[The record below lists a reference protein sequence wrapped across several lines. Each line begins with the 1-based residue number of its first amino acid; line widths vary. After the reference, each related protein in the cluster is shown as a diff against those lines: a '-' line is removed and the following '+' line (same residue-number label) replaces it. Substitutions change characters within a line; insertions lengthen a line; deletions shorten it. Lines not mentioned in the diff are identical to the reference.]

1 MPRPFLVTGASGFVG
16 RHLLQ
21 GRAPHTEALAL
32 VRNRSAWAEQ
42 DWSADLEHVELVQGS
57 VTETASWVDQL
68 PPLAG
73 IFHLAALVRHSR
85 RGMEEVYATNV
96 EGSLNMVRLA
106 AVHKCRVVMLSTSG
120 TVGCFRCPDAAAD
133 ENAAFCEEAVAR
145 WPYYH
150 SKIVAEKLMRR
161 LADNLRVELVLIRP
175 PMLLGPEDHRFRSTS
190 NVLVMLRCR
199 LPFLIHG
206 GIHFVDVR
214 DAVQAILH
222 AMALPHVRPIYHLDG
237 TCSSIEHSFG
247 MIEEASSMRPP
258 AGGWPER
265 SPRRTSG
272 FVCACAVSHSTCSRI
287 PSWWRWRRITGARNH
302 FTRSPSSATNLAI
315 RGEPCATQSIG
326 SAPITSASARNGIY
340 REKIHCVGGHD
351 DGLN

>member
-1 MPRPFLVTGASGFVG
+1 MARPFLVTGASGFVG

-21 GRAPHTEALAL
+21 ARAPHTAAVAL
-32 VRNRSAWAEQ
+32 VRNPLAWAEQ

-57 VTETASWVDQL
+57 VTETASWADQL

-85 RGMEEVYATNV
+85 RDTEEIYATNV

-106 AVHKCRVVMLSTSG
+106 AVHQCRVVMLSTSG

-133 ENAAFCEEAVAR
+133 ENAAFCEEVVAR

-150 SKIVAEKLMRR
+150 SKIVAEKSVRR
-161 LADNLRVELVLIRP
+161 LADSLRVELVFIRP

-190 NVLVMLRCR
+190 NVLLMLRGR

-222 AMALPHVRPIYHLDG
+222 AMALPHARPIYHLDG
-237 TCSSIEHSFG
+237 TCSSIEDFFG
-247 MIEEASSMRPP
+247 MIEEASGVRAPRWVLPLGLARLLAAADESVGMRVRGEPLHLFP
-258 AGGWPER
+258 DPVVVEMASHYWGTKSLYAESELGYKSR
-265 SPRRTSG
+265 DPRRTLRDTVDWLRTHHEC
-272 FVCACAVSHSTCSRI
+272 F
-287 PSWWRWRRITGARNH
+287 
-302 FTRSPSSATNLAI
+302 RS
-315 RGEPCATQSIG
+315 
-326 SAPITSASARNGIY
+326 
-340 REKIHCVGGHD
+340 
-351 DGLN
+351 